1 MNSLPGTGKDVPI
14 VGIDHIRKNLFYMP
28 PLDSVG
34 AAGKSMSEE
43 AVRMLM
49 NAIKTG
55 SLCGDQIC
63 LDVKL
68 YPSGK

>member
-1 MNSLPGTGKDVPI
+1 
-14 VGIDHIRKNLFYMP
+14 
-28 PLDSVG
+28 
-34 AAGKSMSEE
+34 MSEE